1 MKTPARTTVTA
12 ALPYANGP
20 LHIGHIAGA
29 YLPADI
35 YVRNLKARD
44 KEVLF
49 VCGSDEHGAAIT
61 LRALKEGVTPQAI
74 VDKYHA
80 MMGKAFS
87 DFGIIF
93 DIYHRTSSELH
104 KKTSQDFFLQ
114 LNANGAFT
122 EKTEEQYYD
131 AEAKQF
137 LADRYII
144 GTCPNCG
151 NPDAYG
157 DQCEKCGSAL
167 SPKDLID
174 PRSTLSGSK
183 PELRPTKH
191 WYLPMERSQEWMT
204 KWINTGV
211 LDQSTPSTAS
221 VPEVLE
227 GPKRPKGS
235 KGFESFQQHDPAEWK
250 PQVLGQCNSW
260 LKEGLRPRAMTRDL
274 DWGVPVPLP
283 GAEGKALYVWLD
295 APIGYISATKQWAK
309 DHNTEWEKWWKADDT
324 RLLHFI
330 GKDNIVFHCII
341 FPILLKEHGDFILPQ
356 NVPANEFLNLEGRKL
371 STSRNWAV
379 WLHEYI
385 ERWPDRQDELR
396 YTLTTI
402 FPEFKD
408 SEFTWK
414 DFQDKNNNELVAI
427 IGNFVQRVFV
437 LCNKYY
443 DGKVPEPATSNREQ
457 ADQDA
462 VLWAELSAIPD
473 KVAADIDKFRFRD
486 ALATAMNAGRLGNKY
501 LTDTEPWKLEKTDP
515 ERVRTVLF
523 NSLRIT
529 AALSVVLDPF
539 LPFTAQK
546 LRTMLGLGDLKWADA
561 LREGLIV
568 PGAPLSKAEHLFKP
582 ITDAEIAAEVERL
595 KANEPMDPKAEEPKA
610 EAKPS
615 AEPQLSS
622 PKQGEGEPKAAK
634 PTIAFDDFTK
644 LDLRIGTITAAEK
657 VPKADKLLK
666 LAIDIGE
673 AVPRTIVSGIAEH
686 FNPEELPGKQVL
698 VLCNL
703 EPRKMRGVESQGMVL
718 MAEDPEGRLR
728 FVQPSEGVPAG
739 SEVR

>member
-61 LRALKEGVTPQAI
+61 LRALKEGTTPQAI

-80 MMGKAFS
+80 MMGKAFA
-87 DFGIIF
+87 DFGIDF

-122 EKTEEQYYD
+122 ENTEEQYYD

-144 GTCPNCG
+144 GTCPHCG
-151 NPDAYG
+151 NPNAYG
-157 DQCEKCGSAL
+157 DQCEVCGSAL

-204 KWINTGV
+204 EWINTGM
-211 LDQSTPSTAS
+211 LDG
-221 VPEVLE
+221 E
-227 GPKRPKGS
+227 
-235 KGFESFQQHDPAEWK
+235 QQHDAAEWK
-250 PQVLGQCNSW
+250 AQVLGQCNSW

-283 GAEGKALYVWLD
+283 GAKGKALYVWLD

-341 FPILLKEHGDFILPQ
+341 FPILLKEHGGFILPQ

-396 YTLTTI
+396 YCLTTI

-443 DGKVPEPATSNREQ
+443 NGKVPEPAASNAAQGEQ
-457 ADQDA
+457 DT
-462 VLWAELSAIPD
+462 VLWAELSGIPG
-473 KVAADIDKFRFRD
+473 KVTADIDKFRFRD
-486 ALATAMNAGRLGNKY
+486 ALATAMNAARLGNKY

-515 ERVRTVLF
+515 DRVRTVLF
-523 NSLRIT
+523 NGLRIS
-529 AALSVVLDPF
+529 AALSVLLEPF

-561 LREGLIV
+561 LRDGLVV
-568 PGAPLSKAEHLFKP
+568 PGAQLGKPEHLFKP
-582 ITDAEIAAEVERL
+582 ITDAEIAVEVELL
-595 KANEPMDPKAEEPKA
+595 KANAPMDPKPEETKA
-610 EAKPS
+610 EA
-615 AEPQLSS
+615 Q
-622 PKQGEGEPKAAK
+622 PKIAK
-634 PTIAFDDFTK
+634 PAIALDDFSK
-644 LDLRIGTITAAEK
+644 MDLRIGTITAAEK

-673 AVPRTIVSGIAEH
+673 AEPRTIVSGIAQH
-686 FNPEELPGKQVL
+686 FTPEELPGQQVL
-698 VLCNL
+698 LLCNL

-718 MAEDPEGRLR
+718 MAEDAEGKLR
-728 FVQPSEGVPAG
+728 FVQPSEAVPAG

>member
-1 MKTPARTTVTA
+1 MKTPARTLVTA

-35 YVRNLKARD
+35 YVRNLKARG

-61 LRALKEGVTPQAI
+61 LRALKEGTTPQAI

-80 MMGKAFS
+80 MMGKAFA
-87 DFGIIF
+87 DFGIEF

-114 LNANGAFT
+114 LNKNGAFT
-122 EKTEEQYYD
+122 ENTEEQYYD

-151 NPDAYG
+151 NPGAYG

-204 KWINTGV
+204 EWINTGM
-211 LDQSTPSTAS
+211 LDGPST
-221 VPEVLE
+221 
-227 GPKRPKGS
+227 GS
-235 KGFESFQQHDPAEWK
+235 GTFQQHDPAEWK

-295 APIGYISATKQWAK
+295 APIGYISATKQWAIDQERK
-309 DHNTEWEKWWKADDT
+309 APGSSPGWEKWWKGDDT

-341 FPILLKEHGDFILPQ
+341 FPILLKEHGGFILPQ

-385 ERWPDRQDELR
+385 ERWPGRQDELR
-396 YTLTTI
+396 YALATI

-437 LCNKYY
+437 LCDKYY
-443 DGKVPEPATSNREQ
+443 GGKVPEPAPSNAAQGEQ
-457 ADQDA
+457 DT
-462 VLWAELSAIPD
+462 VLWAELSGIPG
-473 KVAADIDKFRFRD
+473 KMAADIDKFRFRD
-486 ALATAMNAGRLGNKY
+486 ALATAMNAARLGNKY

-515 ERVRTVLF
+515 DRVRTVLF
-523 NSLRIT
+523 NGLRIS
-529 AALSVVLDPF
+529 AALSVLLEPF

-546 LRTMLGLGDLKWADA
+546 LRTMLGLGDLKWDDA
-561 LREGLIV
+561 LREGLLV
-568 PGAPLSKAEHLFKP
+568 PGAPIGKPEHLFKP
-582 ITDAEIAAEVERL
+582 ITDAEIAVEVERL
-595 KANEPMDPKAEEPKA
+595 KANEPMDQKPEEPDTAA
-610 EAKPS
+610 EPKTEAQPKVAKP
-615 AEPQLSS
+615 A
-622 PKQGEGEPKAAK
+622 
-634 PTIAFDDFTK
+634 IAFDDFTK

-673 AVPRTIVSGIAEH
+673 AEPRTIVSGIAQH
-686 FNPEELPGKQVL
+686 FAPEELPGQQVL
-698 VLCNL
+698 LLCNL

-718 MAEDPEGRLR
+718 MAEDSEGKLR
-728 FVQPSEGVPAG
+728 FVQPSEAVPSG

>member
-1 MKTPARTTVTA
+1 MKSPARTTVTA

-35 YVRNLKARD
+35 YVRSLRARG

-49 VCGSDEHGAAIT
+49 ICGSDEHGAAIT
-61 LRALKEGVTPQAI
+61 LRALKEGTTPQAI

-80 MMGKAFS
+80 LMGKAFV
-87 DFGIIF
+87 DFGIGF

-104 KKTSQDFFLQ
+104 RKTSQEFFLQ

-122 EKTEEQYYD
+122 ENTEEQYYD
-131 AEAKQF
+131 TEAKQF
-137 LADRYII
+137 LADRYIM
-144 GTCPNCG
+144 GTCPHCG

-183 PELRPTKH
+183 PVLKPTKH
-191 WYLPMERSQEWMT
+191 WYLPMERSQQWMQE
-204 KWINTGV
+204 WINTGM
-211 LDQSTPSTAS
+211 LDGA
-221 VPEVLE
+221 
-227 GPKRPKGS
+227 
-235 KGFESFQQHDPAEWK
+235 QQHDPAEWK

-274 DWGVPVPLP
+274 SWGVPVPLP

-295 APIGYISATKQWAK
+295 APIGYISATKQWAL
-309 DHNTEWEKWWKADDT
+309 DTGGDWEKWWKADDT

-330 GKDNIVFHCII
+330 GKDNIVFHAII
-341 FPILLKEHGDFILPQ
+341 FPILLKQHGGFILPQ
-356 NVPANEFLNLEGRKL
+356 NVPANEFLNLEGQKL

-396 YTLTTI
+396 YALATI
-402 FPEFKD
+402 LPEFRD

-443 DGKVPEPATSNREQ
+443 GGKVPEPAPSNAAQGEQ
-457 ADQDA
+457 DT
-462 VLWAELSAIPD
+462 VLWGELSAIPG
-473 KVAADIDKFRFRD
+473 KVAEDIDKFRFRD
-486 ALATAMNAGRLGNKY
+486 ALLTAMNAARLGNKY
-501 LTDTEPWKLEKTDP
+501 LTDTEPWKLHKTDP
-515 ERVRTVLF
+515 DRVRTVLF

-529 AALSVVLDPF
+529 AALSVVLEPF

-546 LRTMLGLGDLKWADA
+546 LRAMLGLGELNWGDA
-561 LREGLIV
+561 LREGLMV
-568 PGAPLSKAEHLFKP
+568 PGAAIAEAVHLFKP
-582 ITDAEIAAEVERL
+582 ISDEEIAAEVDRL
-595 KANEPMDPKAEEPKA
+595 KSNTPVVQQPPATATAPVITPGPAMKANI
-610 EAKPS
+610 
-615 AEPQLSS
+615 
-622 PKQGEGEPKAAK
+622 G
-634 PTIAFDDFTK
+634 FDEFTK
-644 LDLRIGTITAAEK
+644 LDIRIGTIKEAEK

-666 LAIDIGE
+666 LSIDVGE
-673 AVPRTIVSGIAEH
+673 TAPRTIVSGIAQH
-686 FNPEELPGKQVL
+686 FAPDELPGKQVL

-718 MAEDPEGRLR
+718 MAEDAEGKLV
-728 FVQPSEGVPAG
+728 FVQPGSAVPPG
-739 SEVR
+739 GEVR

>member
-35 YVRNLKARD
+35 YVRCLRARG

-49 VCGSDEHGAAIT
+49 ICGSDEHGAAIT
-61 LRALKEGVTPQAI
+61 LRALKEGSTPQAI

-80 MMGKAFS
+80 MIGKAFAE
-87 DFGIIF
+87 FGIAF

-104 KKTSQDFFLQ
+104 RKTSQEFFLQ
-114 LNANGAFT
+114 LERNGAFT
-122 EKTEEQYYD
+122 ENTEEQYYD
-131 AEAKQF
+131 AQAKQF
-137 LADRYII
+137 LADRYIT
-144 GTCPNCG
+144 GTCPHCG
-151 NPDAYG
+151 NPGAYG

-167 SPKDLID
+167 SPKELVN
-174 PRSTLSGSK
+174 PKSTLTGST

-204 KWINTGV
+204 EWINTGM
-211 LDQSTPSTAS
+211 LDGA
-221 VPEVLE
+221 
-227 GPKRPKGS
+227 
-235 KGFESFQQHDPAEWK
+235 QQHDPSEWK

-283 GAEGKALYVWLD
+283 GADGKVLYVWLD
-295 APIGYISATKQWAK
+295 APIGYISATKQWAA
-309 DHNTEWEKWWKADDT
+309 DHASSGSDSDWEKWWKADDT

-330 GKDNIVFHCII
+330 GKDNIVFHAII
-341 FPILLKEHGDFILPQ
+341 FPILLKEHGGYILPQ
-356 NVPANEFLNLEGRKL
+356 NVPANEFLNLEGQKL

-379 WLHEYI
+379 WLHEYL
-385 ERWPDRQDELR
+385 ERWPGRQDELR
-396 YTLTTI
+396 YALGTI
-402 FPEFKD
+402 LPEFRD

-443 DGKVPEPATSNREQ
+443 DGKVPEPVAATGS
-457 ADQDA
+457 D
-462 VLWAELSAIPD
+462 AELDAALWKELSPMPGKI
-473 KVAADIDKFRFRD
+473 AADIDKFRFRD
-486 ALATAMNAGRLGNKY
+486 ALLSAMNVGRLGNKY
-501 LTDTEPWKLEKTDP
+501 LTDTEPWKLYKTDP
-515 ERVRTVLF
+515 DRVRTVLF
-523 NSLRIT
+523 NGLRIT
-529 AALSVVLDPF
+529 AALSVLLEPF

-546 LRTMLGLGDLKWADA
+546 LRTMLGLGELKWKDA

-568 PGAPLSKAEHLFKP
+568 PGASIGKPEHLFKP
-582 ITDAEIAAEVERL
+582 ITDAEIAAEVDRL
-595 KANEPMDPKAEEPKA
+595 KAHEPMEAKPEEPKA
-610 EAKPS
+610 A
-615 AEPQLSS
+615 AV
-622 PKQGEGEPKAAK
+622 PKAAK
-634 PTIAFDDFTK
+634 PAIAFDEFTK
-644 LDLRIGTITAAEK
+644 LDLRIGTITAAEN

-666 LAIDIGE
+666 LSIDVGE
-673 AVPRTIVSGIAEH
+673 AAPRTILSGIAQH
-686 FNPEELPGKQVL
+686 FAPEELPGQQVL

-718 MAEDPEGRLR
+718 MTEDAEGKLV
-728 FVQPSEGVPAG
+728 FLQPTRNVEAG
-739 SEVR
+739 AEVR

>member
-1 MKTPARTTVTA
+1 MKAPARTTVTA

-35 YVRNLKARD
+35 YVRNLRARN

-49 VCGSDEHGAAIT
+49 ICGSDEHGAAIT
-61 LRALKEGVTPQAI
+61 LRALKEGTTPQAI

-80 MMGKAFS
+80 LMGKAFA
-87 DFGIIF
+87 DFGITF

-104 KKTSQDFFLQ
+104 RETSQEFFLQ

-122 EKTEEQYYD
+122 ENTEEQYYD
-131 AEAKQF
+131 TEAKQF
-137 LADRYII
+137 LADRYIM
-144 GTCPNCG
+144 GTCPTCG

-183 PELRPTKH
+183 PVLRPTKH
-191 WYLPMERSQEWMT
+191 WYLPMERSQHWMQE
-204 KWINTGV
+204 WINTGM
-211 LDQSTPSTAS
+211 LDGA
-221 VPEVLE
+221 
-227 GPKRPKGS
+227 
-235 KGFESFQQHDPAEWK
+235 QQHDPAEWK

-274 DWGVPVPLP
+274 TWGVPVPLP

-295 APIGYISATKQWAK
+295 APIGYISATKQWAADQAAK
-309 DHNTEWEKWWKADDT
+309 APGSSPGWEKWWKAEDT

-341 FPILLKEHGDFILPQ
+341 FPILLKEHGGFILPQ

-385 ERWPDRQDELR
+385 ERWPGRQDELR
-396 YTLTTI
+396 YALATI
-402 FPEFKD
+402 LPEFKD

-443 DGKVPEPATSNREQ
+443 EGRVPEPAASNAPQGEQ
-457 ADQDA
+457 DT
-462 VLWAELSAIPD
+462 VLWAELSAIPG
-473 KVAADIDKFRFRD
+473 KVAEDIGKFRFRD
-486 ALATAMNAGRLGNKY
+486 ALLTAMNAARLGNKY

-515 ERVRTVLF
+515 DRVRTVLF
-523 NSLRIT
+523 NGLRIT
-529 AALSVVLDPF
+529 AALSVVLEPF

-546 LRTMLGLGDLKWADA
+546 LRTMLGLGELKWADA

-568 PGAPLSKAEHLFKP
+568 PGAPIGKAEHLFKP

-595 KANEPMDPKAEEPKA
+595 KANEPREYKKVDEDSPSAPPRIEHEEEVK
-610 EAKPS
+610 AKPN
-615 AEPQLSS
+615 
-622 PKQGEGEPKAAK
+622 
-634 PTIAFDDFTK
+634 IAFDDFTK
-644 LDLRIGTITAAEK
+644 LDIRIGTITAAER

-666 LAIDIGE
+666 LAIDVGE
-673 AVPRTIVSGIAEH
+673 GTPRTIVSGIAQH
-686 FNPEELPGKQVL
+686 FTPEELPGKQVL

-718 MAEDPEGRLR
+718 MAEDAEGKLV
-728 FVQPSEGVPAG
+728 FVQPGREVPPGA
-739 SEVR
+739 EVR

>member
-1 MKTPARTTVTA
+1 MKTPARTLVTA

-35 YVRNLKARD
+35 YVRSLRLRG

-61 LRALKEGVTPQAI
+61 LRAIKEGTTPQAI

-114 LNANGAFT
+114 LNKNGAFT
-122 EKTEEQYYD
+122 ENTEEQYYD

-191 WYLPMERSQEWMT
+191 WYLPMERSQQWMT
-204 KWINTGV
+204 EWINTGM
-211 LDQSTPSTAS
+211 LDG
-221 VPEVLE
+221 E
-227 GPKRPKGS
+227 
-235 KGFESFQQHDPAEWK
+235 QQHDAAEWK

-274 DWGVPVPLP
+274 DWGVAVPLP

-295 APIGYISATKQWAK
+295 APIGYISATKQWAL
-309 DHNTEWEKWWKADDT
+309 DQPSTGSGEEGWEKWWKADDT

-341 FPILLKEHGDFILPQ
+341 FPILLKEHGGFILPQ

-385 ERWPDRQDELR
+385 ERWPGRQDELR
-396 YTLTTI
+396 YCLTTI

-414 DFQDKNNNELVAI
+414 DFQDKTNNELVAI

-437 LCNKYY
+437 LCHKYY
-443 DGKVPEPATSNREQ
+443 DGKVPEPAASDPAQGEQ
-457 ADQDA
+457 DT
-462 VLWAELSAIPD
+462 VLWAELSGIPG
-473 KVAADIDKFRFRD
+473 KVATDIDKFRFRD
-486 ALATAMNAGRLGNKY
+486 ALATAMNAARLGNKY

-515 ERVRTVLF
+515 DRVRTVLF
-523 NSLRIT
+523 NGLRIT
-529 AALSVVLDPF
+529 AALSVVLEPF

-546 LRTMLGLGDLKWADA
+546 LRTMLGLGDLQWADA
-561 LREGLIV
+561 LRDGLFV
-568 PGAPLSKAEHLFKP
+568 PGAQLGTPEHLFKP
-582 ITDAEIAAEVERL
+582 ITDAEIAAEVELL
-595 KANEPMDPKAEEPKA
+595 KANAPMDPKPEEPKA
-610 EAKPS
+610 EA
-615 AEPQLSS
+615 Q
-622 PKQGEGEPKAAK
+622 PKAAK

-673 AVPRTIVSGIAEH
+673 AEPRTIVSGIAQH
-686 FNPEELPGKQVL
+686 FTPEELPGQQVL
-698 VLCNL
+698 LLCNL

-718 MAEDPEGRLR
+718 MAEDAEGKLR
-728 FVQPSEGVPAG
+728 FVQPSEAVPAG

>member
-1 MKTPARTTVTA
+1 LIPSPAKLKNVIEPKRTTVTA

-35 YVRNLKARD
+35 YVRSLRLRG

-61 LRALKEGVTPQAI
+61 LRALKEGTTPQAI

-80 MMGKAFS
+80 MMGKAFA
-87 DFGIIF
+87 DFGIAF

-104 KKTSQDFFLQ
+104 RKTSQEFFLQ

-122 EKTEEQYYD
+122 ENTEEQYYD

-144 GTCPNCG
+144 GTCPHCG
-151 NPDAYG
+151 NPNAYG
-157 DQCEKCGSAL
+157 DQCEVCGSAL

-174 PRSTLSGSK
+174 PRSTLSGST
-183 PELRPTKH
+183 PELRPTRH
-191 WYLPMERSQEWMT
+191 WYLPMERSQQWMQE
-204 KWINTGV
+204 WINTGM
-211 LDQSTPSTAS
+211 LDGA
-221 VPEVLE
+221 L
-227 GPKRPKGS
+227 
-235 KGFESFQQHDPAEWK
+235 QHDPAEWK

-283 GAEGKALYVWLD
+283 GAEGKVLYVWLD

-309 DHNTEWEKWWKADDT
+309 DQAAKDPGSSPGWEKWWKADDT

-341 FPILLKEHGDFILPQ
+341 FPILLKQHGGFILPQ

-396 YTLTTI
+396 YCLTTI
-402 FPEFKD
+402 LPEFKD

-414 DFQDKNNNELVAI
+414 DFQEKNNNELVAI
-427 IGNFVQRVFV
+427 LGNFVQRVFV

-443 DGKVPEPATSNREQ
+443 GGKVPEPAASNAAQGEQ
-457 ADQDA
+457 DTT
-462 VLWAELSAIPD
+462 LWAELSGIPQR
-473 KVAADIDKFRFRD
+473 VSAEIDRFRFRE
-486 ALATAMNAGRLGNKY
+486 ALATAMNAARLGNKY

-515 ERVRTVLF
+515 DRVRTVLF
-523 NSLRIT
+523 NGLRIT

-539 LPFTAQK
+539 LPFTAKK
-546 LRTMLGLGDLKWADA
+546 LRTMLGLGELKWEDA
-561 LREGLIV
+561 LSPDLIV
-568 PGAPLSKAEHLFKP
+568 PGATLAKAEHLFKP
-582 ITDAEIAAEVERL
+582 IDDAAIAAEVERL
-595 KANEPMDPKAEEPKA
+595 QANMPTEPAPTTPATA
-610 EAKPS
+610 EA
-615 AEPQLSS
+615 
-622 PKQGEGEPKAAK
+622 KAAK
-634 PTIAFDDFTK
+634 PNIAFDDFAK

-673 AVPRTIVSGIAEH
+673 PEPRTIVSGIAQH
-686 FNPEELPGKQVL
+686 FTPEELPGQQVL
-698 VLCNL
+698 LLCNL

-718 MAEDPEGRLR
+718 MAEDAEGKLR
-728 FVQPSEGVPAG
+728 FVRPSEGMPSG